1 MIVPTTHARTRHRGA
16 RAVPMLTKPFR
27 LASRVGRLKA
37 RTVAIERTNAARC
50 RARPRSPAPFASRL
64 SFLVGCMARTL
75 QVVSLARRSI
85 DSFRIPDEN
94 RIEQAEASEFAGV
107 PGGGHPLPVRTDL
120 RLAARCRITAGAASS
135 APNASA
141 TGCATLNDNKH
152 AGITMANESVAQL
165 LLRLAWKRLW
175 KPGTP
180 YYLPNVLV
188 NGASGNGKHVAPL
201 GSRPV
206 PALGPFDLASQDPWG
221 HVSITLRDGAVDGLQ
236 TAADGG
242 FTYDDK
248 TSAYTAKIA
257 FGQLAYRAPYA
268 VDGDGL
274 LGCALS
280 GASALLQIIG
290 GADAALAAPQAAG
303 DSAHE
308 ERIRLANEYQDR
320 LVQSPAGLSLVGTYY
335 DNNWAMNQIV
345 RDPRPNAFLR
355 QWANEKTSQM
365 ARLTQGAA
373 QAPEDPS
380 RKIGD
385 DEYTLASYKRGV
397 AFKKACVDKSVKQDD
412 SDPFWKAGVESNA
425 FHGLVERNHDGP
437 TTVGHVMAQVANSP
451 PSLLDDARARYRE
464 HMLAAANSASVEMAG
479 DLPATLFRTS
489 ESAALYRRAY
499 DEVMAEEA
507 AYAEQVASGA
517 VSEAAAGAF
526 PVAKGNARATFG
538 APAFT
543 MKGTITV
550 TGNGDDLKLRLTLA
564 AIEANLPRLSI
575 DVQPF
580 DWFTGKGDQR
590 SLYDLVSKKVAQARF
605 IQDLLRKKIDEKLS
619 DAKVLG
625 YLQDRINDAIDE
637 ALGKV

>member
-1 MIVPTTHARTRHRGA
+1 
-16 RAVPMLTKPFR
+16 
-27 LASRVGRLKA
+27 
-37 RTVAIERTNAARC
+37 
-50 RARPRSPAPFASRL
+50 
-64 SFLVGCMARTL
+64 
-75 QVVSLARRSI
+75 
-85 DSFRIPDEN
+85 
-94 RIEQAEASEFAGV
+94 
-107 PGGGHPLPVRTDL
+107 
-120 RLAARCRITAGAASS
+120 
-135 APNASA
+135 
-141 TGCATLNDNKH
+141 
-152 AGITMANESVAQL
+152 MANESVAQL

-180 YYLPNVLV
+180 YYLPNVLI